1 MPTQNV
7 AILVNCHR
15 VTIHHT
21 LVPGGTIDLGA
32 VTSRDLVKWLAGIIR
47 SAEPGLIVQADLAAA
62 VIDIAPADG
71 DSVLNVGAGR

>member
-1 MPTQNV
+1 MPKYYNI

-15 VTIHHT
+15 VAASPVASRH
-21 LVPGGTIDLGA
+21 LVE
-32 VTSRDLVKWLAGIIR
+32 WLARIIR